1 MAQNIVDLGNVVG
14 PKGDS
19 ANITV
24 DEPLSKDGDNI
35 YLQYGRGLKFNS
47 DEGTLD
53 VDFSNSDALSID
65 DLDLGVTRRG
75 EFIESLAV
83 YKLEGSSPQRTSITI
98 SSIESS
104 GGGEASISIDR
115 KDKRDAV
122 VSPNSSCAA
131 IRLKSHTGS
140 DFSSTSP
147 PQGIHIVTPNDLDY
161 KPDIYRSTVKLQ
173 SDGNNYDISH
183 EKVIW
188 ENDYATTSKAGVVKI
203 DGSTLSIDSDGVIST
218 NGNSVYAV
226 IHNSKSQPIQGS
238 VTRVG
243 VYYLSN
249 QDTNTYYSKDIIRN
263 SFILPDCTFTSGSFT
278 YNIVIPHIFG
288 SRGFCRCMF
297 AHVSYNQGTNQ
308 MNYAEYDVTS
318 NCSFSLDEKSLSQT
332 KVSFSVNNND
342 IPKVKGPFDLT
353 IVVEYTV

>member
-53 VDFSNSDALSID
+53 VDFSNSDSLSID

-115 KDKRDAV
+115 KDKNDTV
-122 VSPNSSCAA
+122 ISPNSICAS
-131 IRLKSHTGS
+131 IRLNSGNKNYGDSNLNQS
-140 DFSSTSP
+140 
-147 PQGIHIVTPNDLDY
+147 INIVTPNDIDY
-161 KPDIYRSTVKLQ
+161 KSDIYRSTVKLQ
-173 SDGNNYDISH
+173 SEGTNYDISH

-218 NGNSVYAV
+218 NGNSVYSV
-226 IHNSKSQPIQGS
+226 IHNSRSQPIQGS

-243 VYYLSN
+243 VYYLNN
-249 QDTNTYYSKDIIRN
+249 QDTNTSYSKDIIRN

-278 YNIVIPHIFG
+278 FNIVIPHIFG
-288 SRGFCRCMF
+288 SRGFCRCVF
-297 AHVSYNQGTNQ
+297 AHVSYNEGTNQ